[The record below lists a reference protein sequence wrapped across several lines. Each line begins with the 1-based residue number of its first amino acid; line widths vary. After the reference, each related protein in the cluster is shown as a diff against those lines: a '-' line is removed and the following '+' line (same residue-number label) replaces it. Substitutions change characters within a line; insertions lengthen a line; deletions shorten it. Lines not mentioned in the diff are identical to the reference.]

1 MDFLLPETGQY
12 QLRFPHSA
20 MTVGR
25 TAMQISAWFPTRD
38 IGTDPV
44 RVRDWAQAAEELGY
58 DHIEVPDHVFGATAR
73 DGWSPRY
80 TEQDPF
86 HETFVTLGFLAAAT
100 TTIGL
105 ASGVLILPQRQ
116 TGVVAK
122 QAAQVD
128 ILSGGRLRLGVG
140 VGWNHVE
147 YEALNEDWKSRG
159 TRQREQ
165 VEVLKKLWCDD
176 LVTYQGRFHQFTE
189 VNITPRPVQRPIPV
203 WFGGSSDAV
212 VKRAAQI
219 GDGWMPIMAPD
230 HEAEAKLEQLRN
242 HLSDCGRDTSAFGIE
257 GWLRMDKADPD
268 EWRVAAEG
276 WRKLGADIVMLYPMY
291 RIPDLDDQIETL
303 RRFKEVVSG

>member
-1 MDFLLPETGQY
+1 
-12 QLRFPHSA
+12 
-20 MTVGR
+20 
-25 TAMQISAWFPTRD
+25 MQISAWFPTRD

-44 RVRDWAQAAEELGY
+44 RIRDWAQAAEELGY

-80 TEQDPF
+80 NEQDAF
-86 HETFVTLGFLAAAT
+86 HETFVTLGFLAGVT

-122 QAAQVD
+122 QATQVD

-268 EWRVAAEG
+268 EWGVAAEG

-291 RIPDLDDQIETL
+291 RIPDIGDQIETL

>member
-1 MDFLLPETGQY
+1 
-12 QLRFPHSA
+12 
-20 MTVGR
+20 
-25 TAMQISAWFPTRD
+25 MQISAWFPTRD

-44 RVRDWAQAAEELGY
+44 RIRDWAQAAEELGY

-268 EWRVAAEG
+268 EWSVAAEG

-291 RIPDLDDQIETL
+291 RIPDIDDQIETL

>member
-1 MDFLLPETGQY
+1 
-12 QLRFPHSA
+12 
-20 MTVGR
+20 
-25 TAMQISAWFPTRD
+25 MQISAWFPTRD

-86 HETFVTLGFLAAAT
+86 HETFVTLGFLAAVT

-147 YEALNEDWKSRG
+147 YEALNEDWNSRG

-165 VEVLKKLWCDD
+165 VDVLKKLWCDD
-176 LVTYQGRFHQFTE
+176 LVSYQGRFHQFTE

-219 GDGWMPIMAPD
+219 GDGWMPIMAPG

-268 EWRVAAEG
+268 EWSVAAEG

-291 RIPDLDDQIETL
+291 RIPNLDDQIETL
-303 RRFKEVVSG
+303 RRFKEVVTG